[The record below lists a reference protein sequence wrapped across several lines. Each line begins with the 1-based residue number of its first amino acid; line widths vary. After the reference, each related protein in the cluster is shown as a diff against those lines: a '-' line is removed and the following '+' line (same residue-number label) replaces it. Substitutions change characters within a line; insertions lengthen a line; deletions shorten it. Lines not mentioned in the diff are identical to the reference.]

1 MVLNTF
7 DFQFIITNT
16 MQKSFFPAM
25 KNNLWG
31 FIDLE
36 GNIIIEAQYNKVSE
50 IFEDV
55 FFAESMPK

>member
-1 MVLNTF
+1 
-7 DFQFIITNT
+7 